1 MPGLLDQ
8 DYRNGLARGLLNTYQ
23 KHIGDPFASVAGG
36 AINGYLGLEK
46 PSWVNDDAYKTAQA
60 LSNMPGLGAPA
71 GAFKA
76 AAHAP
81 DVAAMLGGLLG
92 KAGVGK
98 VAKALDL
105 SDQARADRL
114 IQQGYTRGMWR
125 GGAGVAD
132 GPYYTPDA
140 SAAQAFAKRHGDKA
154 DVREYAIRMQK
165 PFDISGNFGPEELRR
180 FAQEVAP
187 HNKEAAKYLPDMA
200 SDYRSGVM
208 PGAALWQVLKT
219 TTGGNEK
226 EILKALGYDA
236 INAGQ
241 EVVMLQMGNVRDAN
255 RAAFDPAHLG
265 KVGPFLGLTGI
276 GLLGGMNEDSSK

>member
-1 MPGLLDQ
+1 
-8 DYRNGLARGLLNTYQ
+8 
-23 KHIGDPFASVAGG
+23 
-36 AINGYLGLEK
+36 
-46 PSWVNDDAYKTAQA
+46 
-60 LSNMPGLGAPA
+60 
-71 GAFKA
+71 
-76 AAHAP
+76 
-81 DVAAMLGGLLG
+81 
-92 KAGVGK
+92 
-98 VAKALDL
+98 
-105 SDQARADRL
+105 
-114 IQQGYTRGMWR
+114 MWR

-165 PFDISGNFGPEELRR
+165 PFDISGNFGPEELKR

-187 HNKEAAKYLPDMA
+187 YNKEAAKYLPDMA

-226 EILKALGYDA
+226 EILKAWGYDA

-265 KVGPFLGLTGI
+265 KVGPFLGLTGV